1 MRLYRVKY
9 NFTAEEDGE
18 LSVRKGDLVKVSGDE
33 AADEVG
39 KDGWTLVETLSPP
52 FAKGYVPS
60 NYISKADTPTTSS
73 TRSIDGLTAGASSPA
88 SSPVGSHF
96 GRPGT
101 AGSAGSGSGLSGR
114 VGLRAASSGGSDV
127 VQVPAPAQSVG
138 SQEKSPT
145 KASRLAPIRRL
156 SDPRLPQHLLE
167 TLENSDSLPAPPQA
181 PYSSPST
188 VPARAHAPPM
198 SQQQQQQQQQ
208 PQQQHLSERQADL
221 LAYDQQPQ
229 GGATQF
235 IDLNRLFASHDNWL
249 AHVLGEREREAGA
262 LEASVG
268 VCTKALER
276 VREKNRD
283 VAARVGSI
291 EAQLESQRHLLKL
304 RMAEDSQNANS
315 RFQQLYA

>member
-1 MRLYRVKY
+1 
-9 NFTAEEDGE
+9 
-18 LSVRKGDLVKVSGDE
+18 
-33 AADEVG
+33 
-39 KDGWTLVETLSPP
+39 
-52 FAKGYVPS
+52 
-60 NYISKADTPTTSS
+60 
-73 TRSIDGLTAGASSPA
+73 
-88 SSPVGSHF
+88 
-96 GRPGT
+96 
-101 AGSAGSGSGLSGR
+101 
-114 VGLRAASSGGSDV
+114 V
-127 VQVPAPAQSVG
+127 VQVPAPAQAVG

-181 PYSSPST
+181 PSASPAPA
-188 VPARAHAPPM
+188 PARSTMPQQQPPH
-198 SQQQQQQQQQ
+198 SQQQQQQQR
-208 PQQQHLSERQADL
+208 LSELHADQ
-221 LAYDQQPQ
+221 LAYEQQPQ
-229 GGATQF
+229 GAATQF

-249 AHVLGEREREAGA
+249 AHVLGEREREASA

-283 VAARVGSI
+283 VAARVGTI

-304 RMAEDSQNANS
+304 RMAEDGQNNNN